1 MRLLYLSFVLCLI
14 SCSGCRFDMEF
25 DLDLTKQQPRVKTT
39 KILPQA
45 AIEGAKA
52 ATLAGEKK

>member
-1 MRLLYLSFVLCLI
+1 MRLIFLPLLACLV

-25 DLDLTKQQPRVKTT
+25 DLDLTKQQPRIKTT

-45 AIEGAKA
+45 AIQGVKA
-52 ATLAGEKK
+52 AAEAGK